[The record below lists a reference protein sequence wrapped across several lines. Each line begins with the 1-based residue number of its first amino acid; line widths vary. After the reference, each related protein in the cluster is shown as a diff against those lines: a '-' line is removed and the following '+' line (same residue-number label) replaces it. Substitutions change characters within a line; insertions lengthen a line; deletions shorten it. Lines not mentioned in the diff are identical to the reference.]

1 MSDLNPYEEGLAL
14 ELQAAQKRIEALT
27 EQLAAARKDAE
38 EAEVYAEELE
48 AKLKKALPAVTP
60 APDAAAATLPALLE
74 AAEARPN
81 HAYRVGYAAGRAAG
95 LREAAAIVGE
105 MVEGALTVQAQEHA
119 IQCQEAIL
127 ALLPK
132 GGA

>member
-48 AKLKKALPAVTP
+48 AKVARLVEAIDYILDGMAID
-60 APDAAAATLPALLE
+60 APDYEIDPDNDFLDAVNSDWVRDVLTRLAAA
-74 AAEARPN
+74 
-81 HAYRVGYAAGRAAG
+81 
-95 LREAAAIVGE
+95 
-105 MVEGALTVQAQEHA
+105 MKGADR
-119 IQCQEAIL
+119 
-127 ALLPK
+127 
-132 GGA
+132 